1 MKALMLI
8 CLQSICLLT
17 FGQRVDYMK
26 LRPTVLMMTCRTT
39 DAHALDT
46 SLQNLILLD
55 TNKITKNL
63 YIYYEDLGQ
72 CYWLL
77 SRGQMGS
84 TYLQKSIEMTLKAL
98 YHKPNATTAL
108 WNLSYAYSFNG
119 QCDTSKYYMEKYKQF
134 IKKKYWDEEQ
144 ERELFAHCGN

>member
-1 MKALMLI
+1 MRALMLTG
-8 CLQSICLLT
+8 LQFICLLT
-17 FGQRVDYMK
+17 FGQRVDYMR
-26 LRPTVLMMTCRTT
+26 LRPSVLMLTCRVMDTN
-39 DAHALDT
+39 ALDS
-46 SLQNLILLD
+46 SLQSLILLD
-55 TNKITKNL
+55 TNRITKNL

-77 SRGQMGS
+77 SKGQMGS
-84 TYLQKSIEMTLKAL
+84 MYLQKAIEMTLKAL

-108 WNLSYAYSFNG
+108 WNLSFAYSFNG
-119 QCDTSKYYMEKYKQF
+119 QCDTSKYYMQKYKQF